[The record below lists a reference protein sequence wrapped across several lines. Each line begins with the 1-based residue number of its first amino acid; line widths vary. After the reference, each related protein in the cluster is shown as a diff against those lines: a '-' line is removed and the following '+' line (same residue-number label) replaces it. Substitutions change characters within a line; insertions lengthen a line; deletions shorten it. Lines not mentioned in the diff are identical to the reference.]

1 MCGRVTTFFNYED
14 IEMSFDAVA
23 SFEEFMGYNPEEIE
37 AQYNAGPG
45 SKLPIV
51 LQGEQNRLISKA
63 VFGYSPAW
71 ATKPMFLFNA
81 RAEGDNN
88 QENDPHYNGPL
99 GIVQKPAFRDVIKKQ
114 RCLIPVNGFIEGTT
128 KEKLDKPHWV
138 YKADKSLFA
147 LAGIWGI
154 YQTQKTFSII
164 TCMPNELMQT
174 IPHHRMPVIL
184 EPHQYEAWLNPETP
198 IESITEMLKPYP
210 AELMD
215 FHPINPA
222 IKNPRNNS
230 PELLKEWKQE
240 LKPDLFS

>member
-23 SFEEFMGYNPEEIE
+23 SFEEFMGYNPEDIE

-71 ATKPMFLFNA
+71 APKPMFLFNA

-88 QENDPHYNGPL
+88 QENDPQYNGPM

-138 YKADKSLFA
+138 YMANKNLFA

-164 TCMPNELMQT
+164 TCMPNKLMQT

-198 IESITEMLKPYP
+198 IETILEMLKPYP

-215 FHPINPA
+215 FHSINPA
-222 IKNPRNNS
+222 IKNPRYNS
-230 PELLKEWKQE
+230 SELLQEWKH
-240 LKPDLFS
+240 DLFS